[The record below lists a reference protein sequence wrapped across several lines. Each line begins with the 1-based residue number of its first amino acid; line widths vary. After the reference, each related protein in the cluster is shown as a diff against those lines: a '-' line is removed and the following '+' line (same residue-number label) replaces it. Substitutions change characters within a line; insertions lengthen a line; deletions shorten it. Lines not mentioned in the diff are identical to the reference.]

1 VSNENP
7 PASTSE
13 EELAALR
20 SENEE
25 LRDQLDTRRTKGPLW
40 RRILAGVL
48 AVLAMIAVVAAV
60 EAVWVKTTLQDEDA
74 FVATFQSLP
83 QDEAVVS
90 YLSIQVSNGV
100 LEASGVEAF
109 LNDTLPSEL
118 VFLIAP
124 LTGAVEDLITGVA
137 TEVISSDAVTSAW
150 TATLRV
156 THKGVSAIL
165 SGNDGALV
173 TEEGKVAIDLDEIG
187 AVVVERVE
195 ATGLDLPDLD
205 ASLGQVVLYESE
217 DLAAAQTVTQ
227 WIDTMGWFLPLLAL
241 VLLAGAIWASPN
253 RRWMTQFLGFG
264 SAIALLL
271 SLAALRIGRYSTI
284 NGIEGEIEQ
293 EAAGAVWDVV
303 FVPMVQSTWAILL
316 LAFIIGLIAWV
327 TGPSL
332 RAGRFAAWSSR
343 TLDAWRRPTK
353 EEPSGFTAFLAE
365 FKRTI
370 QWIVVVLGLVF
381 VLVGPAPSGLLVIV
395 TTAVVLGI
403 VVLVEVFAGPETATA
418 EELSHADV

>member
-7 PASTSE
+7 PVSPSE

-20 SENEE
+20 MENEE

-48 AVLAMIAVVAAV
+48 AALAIIAVVAAV
-60 EAVWVKTTLQDEDA
+60 QAVWVQTTLQDEDA
-74 FVATFQSLP
+74 FVATFQPLP
-83 QDEAVVS
+83 QDEAVAS
-90 YLSIQVSNGV
+90 YLSIQVSDGV
-100 LEASGVEAF
+100 LEAAGVEAF
-109 LNDTLPSEL
+109 LSDTLPDEL
-118 VFLIAP
+118 SFLVSP
-124 LTGAVEDLITGVA
+124 LTGAVEDLVTRVA
-137 TEVISSDAVTSAW
+137 NEVIESDAVTTAW
-150 TATLRV
+150 TATLRI

-165 SGNDGALV
+165 SGNDAALV
-173 TEEGKVAIDLDEIG
+173 SEEGKVAIDLDEIG

-205 ASLGQVVLYESE
+205 VSLGQVVLYESE
-217 DLAAAQTVTQ
+217 DLAAAQTAAR

-241 VLLAGAIWASPN
+241 VLLAGAIWTSPN

-271 SLAALRIGRYSTI
+271 SLAGLRIGRYSTI
-284 NGIEGEIEQ
+284 NGIESEIEQ

-316 LAFIIGLIAWV
+316 VAFIIGLIAWV
-327 TGPSL
+327 TGPSP
-332 RAGRFAAWSSR
+332 RAGRVTAWSSR
-343 TLDAWRRPTK
+343 TLDSWRRPTE

-370 QWIVVVLGLVF
+370 QWIVIVLGLMF
-381 VLVGPAPSGLLVIV
+381 VLVGPAPSGLVVIA
-395 TTAVVLGI
+395 TAAIVLGI
-403 VVLVEVFAGPETATA
+403 VVLVEVFAGPERAPA
-418 EELSHADV
+418 KDLDSADV